1 MSVDFV
7 GSDGDLDSINPINE
21 LETLLGTRNKQEVID
36 VFSWL
41 NETPTYLWRL
51 NSRPDKLDERV
62 AGFGAG
68 SGGAI
73 LNCGRGPSGS
83 NDSLGV
89 LACREATRS

>member
-1 MSVDFV
+1 LSVDFV

-62 AGFGAG
+62 AGFGAN
-68 SGGAI
+68 SGGAD
-73 LNCGRGPSGS
+73 LGCCGYPSDS
-83 NDSLGV
+83 LSSLGV
-89 LACREATRS
+89 RMVREKI